1 MITARSTCA
10 FALLLSVVLVACKQ
24 GGHDPAADAASLD
37 KAAAGWEAA
46 YNEKNAESVAA
57 LYTEDGQLL
66 PPGAGTVTGRPA
78 IKDFWSKDIAT
89 QWAKISIRAESST
102 IAGDWAYRSG
112 AWSTESAA
120 QDRQIPRG
128 VETRGRQLA
137 AAQGHLELGCHARG
151 ACGGGAGCYRARA
164 PVAAVREN
172 QWSS

>member
-24 GGHDPAADAASLD
+24 GGHDPAADGASLD

-120 QDRQIPRG
+120 QTGKYLEVWKRVGDSW
-128 VETRGRQLA
+128 QLHKDIWNSDAMPEASA
-137 AAQGHLELGCHARG
+137 AAEPA
-151 ACGGGAGCYRARA
+151 ATA
-164 PVAAVREN
+164 PAP
-172 QWSS
+172 Q